1 MLKVNATT
9 VALVIPYLIAISGK
23 PGAIIELASGDTD
36 V

>member
-9 VALVIPYLIAISGK
+9 VALVIPYFVAVSCE
-23 PGAIIELASGDTD
+23 PGAMIELASRDTD